1 MTEDPNAFQHLR
13 RAAEP
18 FIDKCVQRSFNSENA
33 EWIRRTRW
41 RLDGPEPLEVSP
53 GFADRLDAALPP
65 HKRRHIT
72 RGRQD

>member
-41 RLDGPEPLEVSP
+41 R
-53 GFADRLDAALPP
+53 RLLMTTTFITSRVNLP
-65 HKRRHIT
+65 
-72 RGRQD
+72 